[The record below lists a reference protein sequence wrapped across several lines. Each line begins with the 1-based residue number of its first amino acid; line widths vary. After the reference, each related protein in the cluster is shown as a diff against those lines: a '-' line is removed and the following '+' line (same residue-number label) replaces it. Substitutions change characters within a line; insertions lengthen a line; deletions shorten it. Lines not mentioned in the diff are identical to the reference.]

1 MLAHQCSAR
10 AYLATFV
17 TIVVIILLLTADRL
31 VHHSHALAHLPAGKT
46 SSDTTQTN
54 FERPSK
60 PLPNESDTPGASAS
74 NPEDDDSIEGPCN
87 RAVRFLRSK
96 ELGLSNKIQYSRR
109 CIRPVHAEIDRE
121 EVANV
126 SSLLITGTT
135 VLDLNGDCNRIA
147 LPPCE
152 PLTLHVPPA
161 YPPQQ
166 GQYGHLLFGV
176 ASSYERLQD
185 ALPVFSHWLSGSG
198 ALFVAVVSNAD
209 SPDHKYDIAA
219 LEASYRQQNIS
230 AIITRPRLK
239 QSLPRLDTA
248 EDAELSRPAAV
259 EQLHFLLIEDML
271 NVATPQTQWLGVLDD
286 DTFFPALHPLDLTLR
301 QHDHTRPRWLG
312 ALADN
317 WVSMTIWGFMA
328 YGGAGTFLS
337 VPLAKQLHPH
347 LRDCIRQTKIVSGD
361 GMLKECVYA
370 HSTTKL
376 TLVEGLHQHDIMGD
390 PSGFFE
396 SGRKTLSIHHWKSWY
411 HAPVAQM
418 AAVAKV
424 CGDCFLQ
431 RWRFGRDTLLA
442 NGYSISVYRDGVD
455 KLDLDRVEGTFNDP
469 DAKFDFVYA
478 PFRPKLSGDQKKS
491 YRLEKVDGDIDR
503 GERFRQVYVH
513 RAPRGE
519 GSEPVDE
526 VVELVW
532 EV

>member
-1 MLAHQCSAR
+1 MMLAHQCSAR

-17 TIVVIILLLTADRL
+17 TIFLIILFLTANRL
-31 VHHSHALAHLPAGKT
+31 HHRSPALAHLTEGKAA
-46 SSDTTQTN
+46 SDPSQHN
-54 FERPSK
+54 IDRPSK
-60 PLPNESDTPGASAS
+60 PPPNESSKS
-74 NPEDDDSIEGPCN
+74 DDEDSIDGPCN
-87 RAVRFLRSK
+87 RAVRFLRSDD
-96 ELGLSNKIQYSRR
+96 LGLSNTIQYSRR
-109 CIRPVHAEIDRE
+109 CIRPIHGDVDRE

-126 SSLLITGTT
+126 SSPLITGTT
-135 VLDLNGDCNRIA
+135 VLDLDGDCNRIA

-166 GQYGHLLFGV
+166 GQYGHLIFGV
-176 ASSYERLQD
+176 ASSHDRLRD

-198 ALFVAVVSNAD
+198 AQLVAVVSDAD
-209 SPDHKYDIAA
+209 SPDHTYDIAA
-219 LEASYRQQNIS
+219 LEASYRKHNIS
-230 AIITRPRLK
+230 ATIVRPRLK
-239 QSLPRLDTA
+239 ESLPRVDTPD
-248 EDAELSRPAAV
+248 DAELSRPAAV

-271 NVATPQTQWLGVLDD
+271 DAATPQTQWLGVLDD
-286 DTFFPALHPLDLTLR
+286 DTFFPALHPLALALG

-317 WVSMTIWGFMA
+317 WVSMKIWGFMA

-337 VPLAKQLHPH
+337 VPLAGQLRPH
-347 LRDCIRQTKIVSGD
+347 LRDCVRQSKIVSGD

-370 HSTTKL
+370 HTTTKL

-418 AAVAKV
+418 AAVARV

-431 RWRFGRDTLLA
+431 RWRFAGDDALLA
-442 NGYSISVYRDGVD
+442 NGYSISVYREGVD
-455 KLDLDRVEGTFNDP
+455 KLELDRVEATFRDP

-478 PFRPKLSGDQKKS
+478 PFRPKLGPDKKKS
-491 YRLEKVDGDIDR
+491 FRLEKVDGDVER

-513 RAPRGE
+513 RAPREE